1 MDHYSRLISHLQP
14 LAPLAVAF
22 SGGVDSSLL
31 LKASFDAVGD
41 QALAITVDSP
51 LQFRQE
57 LADAA
62 ALASRIGVQQLVL
75 PFDPATVPGL
85 MHNPPERCYLCKHAL
100 LSRCIAELSCRTL
113 PPASPSWTLLDG
125 STTDD
130 LLAHRPGSRALKE
143 LGVRSPLQE
152 LGLDKATIRTL
163 SRQHGLPT
171 WNKPAQSC
179 LMTRFA
185 HDSPVSTADLRRVES
200 CEEALHKLGFM
211 VVRVRS
217 LGTLARIEV
226 DREEL
231 AALGA
236 PAMQAAVES
245 LCRKAGFAEVLIDPA
260 GYRSGSMD

>member
-1 MDHYSRLISHLQP
+1 MDDYNRLISHLQP

-31 LKASFDAVGD
+31 LKASHDAVGD
-41 QALAITVDSP
+41 QALAITIDSP

-62 ALASRIGVQQLVL
+62 LLASQIGVRQLVL
-75 PFDPATVPGL
+75 PFDPDTVPGL

-113 PPASPSWTLLDG
+113 PPATPWTLLDG

-185 HDSPVSTADLRRVES
+185 HGSPVSAADLRRVES
-200 CEEALHKLGFM
+200 CEEALHGLGFT

-217 LGTLARIEV
+217 LGTIARIEV
-226 DREEL
+226 HNEEL
-231 AALGA
+231 AALTV
-236 PAMQAAVES
+236 PAVQEAVES
-245 LCRKAGFAEVLIDPA
+245 LCKKAGFSRVMIDPA

>member
-1 MDHYSRLISHLQP
+1 MDDYHRLISHLQP

-31 LKASFDAVGD
+31 LKASHAAAGD
-41 QALAITVDSP
+41 QALAITIDSP

-62 ALASRIGVQQLVL
+62 ALASQIGVRQLVL
-75 PFDPATVPGL
+75 LFDPDTVPGL
-85 MHNPPERCYLCKHAL
+85 MHNPPERCYLCKQAL
-100 LSRCIAELSCRTL
+100 LSRCIAELACHTL
-113 PPASPSWTLLDG
+113 PPGASWTLLDG
-125 STTDD
+125 STADD
-130 LLAHRPGSRALKE
+130 LRAHRPGSRALKE

-152 LGLDKATIRTL
+152 LGIDKATIRKL
-163 SRQHGLPT
+163 SRQLDLPT

-185 HDSPVSTADLRRVES
+185 HDSPVSVADLRRVEA
-200 CEEALHKLGFM
+200 CEEALHRLGFT

-217 LGTLARIEV
+217 LGTIARIEV
-226 DREEL
+226 CVEEL
-231 AALGA
+231 EALKA
-236 PAMQAAVES
+236 PAVQEAVES
-245 LCRKAGFAEVLIDPA
+245 LCKKAGFSGVMIDPA